1 MSKTLKGGHTFVLG
15 GNSVPF
21 EIENVTDFG
30 SSGTIVELENS
41 DKRTE
46 WGQFLSYYLYSN
58 AYVASIQAI
67 MADSEPPFT
76 LTNPQFLTP
85 NKEVN
90 IYIDIT
96 GLSHLGYVYIYETK
110 EVEVPDKVFEF
121 FYKLSYVDATD
132 IDVNLYSNTD
142 GVNQTIYNIHS
153 KGIEIDGNLI
163 YPDCDVA
170 ITGGNVDVVNI
181 RGTGHVNVLS
191 TIAEQTFTLTSP
203 YTGGPD
209 GKIKT
214 IKAQYYPHKPTIERI
229 NRNGSIFIRVTTN
242 VPAHGNIYFNG
253 SAEPAYTYT
262 TSRVAPYTA
271 EIEINQAGAYTANI
285 ISEVVIENQHYFA
298 YGELSDSLIVETR
311 NVECILSFNE
321 YTGVISC
328 IPNIE
333 GSAEKF
339 TLQKQSGSE
348 WINVS
353 ENTIG
358 EFHIT
363 EGGTYKIIPTFGIFF
378 MGTVF
383 PESITVITTLNT
395 PVAYSDPAFP
405 SQLGFD
411 EVEDANMY
419 DIYRVNEDGDDEL
432 VATISP
438 NNIISRIMRKEKMF
452 IVIPNDEVRNV

>member
-67 MADSEPPFT
+67 MSDSQPPFT

-132 IDVNLYSNTD
+132 IDVNLYPNTD

-153 KGIEIDGNLI
+153 KGIEIDGKLI
-163 YPDCDVA
+163 YPDCDVT
-170 ITGGNVDVVNI
+170 ITGGNIDVANI

-214 IKAQYYPHKPTIERI
+214 IKAQYYPHKPTIEQI
-229 NRNGSIFIRVTTN
+229 ARNGTAYVRVTTN

-253 SAEPAYTYT
+253 GAEHAYTYV

-271 EIEINQAGAYTANI
+271 EIEIDKSGAYTANI
-285 ISEVVIENQHYFA
+285 ISEVIIEDQHYYA
-298 YGELSDSLIVETR
+298 YGELSDTLIVETQ
-311 NVECILSFNE
+311 NVECTLSFNE
-321 YTGVISC
+321 HTGVISC
-328 IPNIE
+328 VPDIE
-333 GSAEKF
+333 DSVEKF

-363 EGGTYKIIPTFGIFF
+363 EGGTYKIIPTFGILYT
-378 MGTVF
+378 GTVF

-395 PVAYSDPAFP
+395 PTAYSDPAFP

-411 EVEDANMY
+411 EVEGANMY
-419 DIYRVNEDGDDEL
+419 DIYRVNDDGDDEL
-432 VATISP
+432 VATISQNDIVP
-438 NNIISRIMRKEKMF
+438 RVIRNEKMF
-452 IVIPNDEVRNV
+452 IIIPNDEVKNV